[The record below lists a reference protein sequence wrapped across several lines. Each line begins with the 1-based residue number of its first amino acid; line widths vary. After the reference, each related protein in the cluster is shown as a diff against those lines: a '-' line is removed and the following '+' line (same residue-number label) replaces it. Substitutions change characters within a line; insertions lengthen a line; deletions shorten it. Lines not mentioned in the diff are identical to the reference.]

1 MPLRGNGSRKVR
13 ARLLNKRTS
22 YAGSGFMN
30 LSGFKTQDNAW
41 AKLLE
46 RGAGSKG
53 GEGGRELDSV
63 TNEFSRVSMI

>member
-41 AKLLE
+41 AKLLYGE
-46 RGAGSKG
+46 ETGSRGRGGGRKGAGQ
-53 GEGGRELDSV
+53 RDQ
-63 TNEFSRVSMI
+63 

>member
-1 MPLRGNGSRKVR
+1 M
-13 ARLLNKRTS
+13 LNKRTS

-46 RGAGSKG
+46 RGEGEQGESRGRGKQLDNGSVG
-53 GEGGRELDSV
+53 NLGSV

>member
-1 MPLRGNGSRKVR
+1 
-13 ARLLNKRTS
+13 
-22 YAGSGFMN
+22 MN

-46 RGAGSKG
+46 AGG
-53 GEGGRELDSV
+53 EAEGGRELDSV